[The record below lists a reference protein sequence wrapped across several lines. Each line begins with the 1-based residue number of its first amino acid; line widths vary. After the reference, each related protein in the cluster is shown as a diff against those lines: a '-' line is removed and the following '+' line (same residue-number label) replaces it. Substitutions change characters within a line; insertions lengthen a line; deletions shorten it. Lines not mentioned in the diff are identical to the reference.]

1 MTLARWATLARKA
14 MHRPPRYVLARL
26 AHEARLQARRP
37 WSRIRPRMLSD
48 DRLLRETGHQT
59 IDELWDA
66 LARRPFF
73 LQPPDQ
79 AAWRRQFVDD
89 YPDETAAIVARAEA
103 VLRHEF
109 DLLGSGPCALGDRI
123 PWHQDFKSRRVW
135 PLQYSHDI
143 DTYDLSRP
151 SDIKVPW
158 ELSRCQHFAGLGQA
172 YWLTGDE
179 RYAREFAAEVEDWI
193 DSNPWLHGVNWV
205 CAMDVAMRAI
215 SWIWGFGFFAGAQAC
230 RSPRFRSAMLRSLY
244 LHGEFV
250 SGNIERADVNGN
262 HYLTDGVGLVFLG
275 TFFAR
280 TAQGSSWLG
289 TGRTIVLDEILN
301 QTTPDGVDFEQS
313 VPYHRLVLEG
323 FLTSYLL
330 LRLNGEAIPADCWQR
345 LERMIEYV
353 AAYTKPDGQAP
364 LHGDA
369 DDGRMQQLGTQEIND
384 HRYLVG
390 AGAVIF
396 DRADFKRAAEHFRD
410 DAFWLC
416 GGPAGAAKFDALSSD
431 AEAPSSAA
439 FRDGGIYVMRDRRT
453 HVFID
458 CAPVGLAGMG
468 GHGHND
474 ILGFELFL
482 DGANLVT
489 DCGAYV
495 YTASAEWRDRFRSTA
510 FHNTVQVDGEELNRF
525 LDGDMWR
532 LRYDAVPARVSWS
545 ETADEVRLAGGHEGY
560 RRLASPVSHDRE
572 FVLRKGR
579 DQLSIVDRLTG
590 AGTRRLVSRFHLD
603 PAVTPA
609 LAGDRVRLHAAG
621 RDFWFMLVDAPE
633 DSKVTIEPAWVSPR
647 YGIKV
652 PTNCI
657 TISCTAT
664 LPVRLTCRFAVN
676 PS

>member
-48 DRLLRETGHQT
+48 DRLLRETGHHT

-79 AAWRRQFVDD
+79 AAWRRQFVEG
-89 YPDETAAIVARAEA
+89 YPHETAAIVARADA

-123 PWHQDFKSRRVW
+123 PWHEDFKSRRVW

-151 SDIKVPW
+151 SDIKIPW
-158 ELSRCQHFAGLGQA
+158 ELSRCQHFAVLGQA

-215 SWIWGFGFFAGAQAC
+215 SWIWGVGFFAGAEAC

-262 HYLTDGVGLVFLG
+262 HYLTDGVGLVFVG

-280 TAQGSSWLG
+280 TAQGSSWLR
-289 TGRTIVLDEILN
+289 TGRAIVVDEILN

-323 FLTSYLL
+323 LLTSYLL
-330 LRLNGEAIPADCWQR
+330 LRLNGETIPAECWQR

-384 HRYLVG
+384 HRYLVS

-396 DRADFKRAAEHFRD
+396 DRPDFKRAAERFRD

-416 GGPAGAAKFDALSSD
+416 GGPAGAAKFKALSGD
-431 AEAPSSAA
+431 AEPPSSVA

-482 DGANLVT
+482 DGSNLVT

-510 FHNTVQVDGEELNRF
+510 FHNTVQVDDEELNRF

-545 ETADEVRLAGGHEGY
+545 ETPDEVRLAGGHEGY

-621 RDFWFMLVDAPE
+621 RDFWFLLVDAPE
-633 DSKVTIEPAWVSPR
+633 DTKVTIEPAWVSPR

-652 PTNCI
+652 PANCI

-664 LPVRLTCRFAVN
+664 LPVRLACRFAVN

>member
-1 MTLARWATLARKA
+1 
-14 MHRPPRYVLARL
+14 V
-26 AHEARLQARRP
+26 
-37 WSRIRPRMLSD
+37 
-48 DRLLRETGHQT
+48 
-59 IDELWDA
+59 
-66 LARRPFF
+66 
-73 LQPPDQ
+73 
-79 AAWRRQFVDD
+79 
-89 YPDETAAIVARAEA
+89 
-103 VLRHEF
+103 
-109 DLLGSGPCALGDRI
+109 
-123 PWHQDFKSRRVW
+123 DFKSRRVW

-143 DTYDLSRP
+143 ETYDLSRP
-151 SDIKVPW
+151 SDIKIPW
-158 ELSRCQHFAGLGQA
+158 ELSRCQHFAVLGQA

-215 SWIWGFGFFAGAQAC
+215 SWIWGVGFFAGAEAC

-250 SGNIERADVNGN
+250 AGNIERADVNGN
-262 HYLTDGVGLVFLG
+262 HYLTDGVGLVFVG

-280 TAQGSSWLG
+280 TAQGSSWLR
-289 TGRTIVLDEILN
+289 TGRAIVVDEILN

-323 FLTSYLL
+323 LLTSYLL
-330 LRLNGEAIPADCWQR
+330 LRLNGETIPAECWQR

-384 HRYLVG
+384 HRYLVS

-396 DRADFKRAAEHFRD
+396 DRPDFKRAAERFRD

-416 GGPAGAAKFDALSSD
+416 GGPAGAAKFKALSGD
-431 AEAPSSAA
+431 AEPPSSVA

-453 HVFID
+453 HVFIE

-482 DGANLVT
+482 DGSNLVT

-510 FHNTVQVDGEELNRF
+510 FHNTVQVDDEELNRF

-545 ETADEVRLAGGHEGY
+545 ETPDEVRLAGGHEGY

-621 RDFWFMLVDAPE
+621 RDFWFLLVDAPE
-633 DSKVTIEPAWVSPR
+633 DTKVTIEPAWVSPR

-652 PTNCI
+652 PANCI

-664 LPVRLTCRFAVN
+664 LPVRLACRFAVN